1 MAVTITNINITS
13 NLLTVTTGTT
23 GNSSSPNN
31 SFQAGDTV
39 TLQGLTTNTF
49 LNSQQVIVIGS
60 TGSAFTASF
69 THANVNTSDTG
80 TATTT
85 KMVVRA
91 AYNSSNDTDWKS
103 WAQALSN
110 ALNNFGWVLDTT
122 VNGMVNWSTTSGPSI
137 QAQNQTTLGNNNG
150 SWSSQGA
157 WSNAHGAYTANS
169 HYVTYADANTGK
181 TSTWACVT
189 GYTPTA
195 TSPPPPYDSTHW
207 TLFPFEVW
215 KGVSTSNSTVMFL
228 KIEYING
235 NGGAYEPTFRV
246 TLGTNDDTNGNVGT
260 GANQQNF
267 TQLFPSQ
274 VGNSGSTY
282 FGSTF
287 NCFFSGDAGNRF
299 AALMWPEYTYTAV
312 TGTTAVPGGTP
323 FFFIERGISSTGTYQ
338 SSPTYWMWGSIT
350 YNQVVLN
357 GTILQTSPSVFVKL
371 SDTQLWCATASLT
384 NSTAG
389 SFTNQWGVPSTQSA
403 QQPETLVM
411 FPIYPVVGWVG
422 NPITAAQS
430 LKVTPNGASTIE
442 YGDGPALATVTQQM
456 YGSTRT
462 YLCLKSATL
471 ALFGDASSQNNGVAM
486 RFD

>member
-23 GNSSSPNN
+23 GNPGSPNN
-31 SFQAGDTV
+31 SFQAGDLV

-49 LNSQQVIVIGS
+49 LNSQQVTVIGS

-103 WAQALSN
+103 WAQAISN
-110 ALNNFGWVLDTT
+110 ALNNFGWVLDTA
-122 VNGMVNWSTTSGPSI
+122 VNGTVNWSTTSGPS
-137 QAQNQTTLGNNNG
+137 AQSQSQTLLANNNG

-157 WSNAHGAYTANS
+157 WSNAHGSYTANA

-181 TSTWACVT
+181 TSTWACVST
-189 GYTPTA
+189 YTPSA
-195 TSPPPPYDSTHW
+195 TSPPPPYDATHW

-215 KGVSTSNSTVMFL
+215 KGVSTSNSTTMYL

-235 NGGAYEPTFRV
+235 TNSAYSPHFRV
-246 TLGTNDDTNGNVGT
+246 ILGTNDDTNGNVGT

-267 TQLFPSQ
+267 TQLFPNQ
-274 VGNSGSTY
+274 IGNSGGTY
-282 FGSTF
+282 FGSVF

-299 AALMWPEYTYTAV
+299 AAMMWPEYSYTV
-312 TGTTAVPGGTP
+312 VSGTTSIPAATP
-323 FFFIERGISSTGTYQ
+323 FFFIERGMSSTGTYQ
-338 SSPTYWMWGSIT
+338 SSPTYWMYGSIT
-350 YNQVVLN
+350 YNQVVLC
-357 GTILQTSPSVFVKL
+357 GTTLQTSPGVFVKL
-371 SDTQLWCATASLT
+371 SDTTIWCACTASV
-384 NSTAG
+384 NSASG
-389 SFTNQWGVPSTQSA
+389 SYTNQWGQPSTQSA
-403 QQPETLVM
+403 QQPEELMM
-411 FPIYPVVGWVG
+411 FPIYPIVGWVG
-422 NPITAAQS
+422 NPLTVAQS
-430 LKVTPNGASTIE
+430 LKINPNSSAGVE
-442 YGDGPALATVTQQM
+442 YGDAPALATVTQQM

-462 YLCLKSATL
+462 YLCVKSAAL
-471 ALFGDASSQNNGVAM
+471 NLFGDSGSQNNGVAM